1 MVILL
6 VRFNIISTG
15 VLVLSSSLPFS
26 SVGGSWGNE
35 RPCAASCTA
44 ASSSL
49 LLFLVIAGEDM
60 LIDYLIIDNEKVNP
74 MLLCNQQWFSQKNTT
89 VTRTPNAGV

>member
-6 VRFNIISTG
+6 VIFDIISTG
-15 VLVLSSSLPFS
+15 VLLLSSSSPFS

-44 ASSSL
+44 ASSL
-49 LLFLVIAGEDM
+49 LLSFLVIAGEEM
-60 LIDYLIIDNEKVNP
+60 LIDYLILDNETVNP
-74 MLLCNQQWFSQKNTT
+74 MLMCNQQWFSQKNTT
-89 VTRTPNAGV
+89 VTRTSNGGV